1 LVCRFKKCP
10 LLLQFS
16 ASSHPLQPLQPLSA
30 NARDMDSLSWWFPGM
45 PIIWIGALNEN
56 RPMRETL
63 ADGFCPAR

>member
-1 LVCRFKKCP
+1 
-10 LLLQFS
+10 
-16 ASSHPLQPLQPLSA
+16 
-30 NARDMDSLSWWFPGM
+30 MDSLSWWFPGM